1 MSDHQKQIESLTQD
15 LVLQGTRVQRQLEAS
30 FEALFQRSSA
40 KAAEAAKLDDEVDA
54 VDVALEQRAV
64 SLLTGLTRTSS
75 GVTEAEL
82 RWILTIV
89 KINNELERIADAGVD
104 VTSFVDQN
112 STVAFP
118 ETFRIMANS
127 VIGVLRDVNASFA
140 RKDPTLAK
148 IVLQSQH
155 AIARFKIEVVRDA
168 EKKIAAGTMNVE
180 FAFRLHEVAG
190 LCELIADHC
199 TNIAEQVIYASTG
212 AIVRHTQACW
222 IETSRKPQ

>member
-1 MSDHQKQIESLTQD
+1 M
-15 LVLQGTRVQRQLEAS
+15 
-30 FEALFQRSSA
+30 
-40 KAAEAAKLDDEVDA
+40 
-54 VDVALEQRAV
+54 
-64 SLLTGLTRTSS
+64 
-75 GVTEAEL
+75 
-82 RWILTIV
+82 
-89 KINNELERIADAGVD
+89 D
-104 VTSFVDQN
+104 VTAFVSQDTTN
-112 STVAFP
+112 AFP

-140 RKDPTLAK
+140 RKDAPLAK

-155 AIARFKIEVVRDA
+155 AIARFKVEVVRDA
-168 EKKIAAGTMNVE
+168 EKKIAAGTMSVD
-180 FAFRLHEVAG
+180 FAFRLHEVAA